1 VGLGDLSAAKTATAG
16 RWTLLA
22 AIVGSGMG
30 FIDGTAVNVAL
41 PIVQRDLNATSAQ
54 LQWVVEGYSLFLSA
68 LILIGGSLGDL
79 FGRRRVFA
87 LGIVLF
93 AAASLACALSS
104 RIEFL
109 IAARAVQGIGGALAT
124 PGSLALISASFR
136 GPERGRA
143 IGTWSGFSSITAAA
157 GPLLGGWLTQVGSW
171 RWVFLINLP
180 LSLVALYALAHVT
193 ESRDDGADRR
203 VDVGGA
209 SLATFGLGALV
220 YGLIG
225 LQAGTLDPWS
235 LGLAVLGLATL
246 VAFCFFEA
254 RVRDPMLQLALFRSR
269 VFSVAN
275 AYTVLLYA
283 ALGGSLYF
291 IPFDLIDVQGYSPAQ
306 AGAALLP
313 FILIMFALSR
323 FSGGLVARL
332 GPRRPLVLGAVLAAL
347 GFVAFALAG
356 VGRSY
361 WVSFFPAAVLLGLG
375 GAAFV
380 APLTTTVMDSAPT
393 EHSGVASGINNAL
406 SRASGLIAIAALGIA
421 LAGGFDRAFAGAFGH
436 GPAISNA
443 TRAILVRERAQI
455 VAGQVPRDVEPRDRA
470 VVAAAIRQ
478 AFSAGFRTA
487 MLAGAGLALCAGLLA
502 LFALPTAGRAQA
514 VPSA

>member
-1 VGLGDLSAAKTATAG
+1 MGDLAAAKTAAAG

-22 AIVGSGMG
+22 AIVGSGMS

-41 PIVQRDLNATSAQ
+41 PVMQRDLNATSAQ
-54 LQWVVEGYSLFLSA
+54 MQWVVEGYSLFLSA

-79 FGRRRVFA
+79 FGRRRAFA
-87 LGIVLF
+87 IGIVLF
-93 AAASLACALSS
+93 ALASLACALSS

-124 PGSLALISASFR
+124 PGSLALISASFS
-136 GPERGRA
+136 GAERGRA

-157 GPLLGGWLTQVGSW
+157 GPLLGGWLTQIGSW

-180 LSLVALYALAHVT
+180 LALVVLYALAHVT
-193 ESRDDGADRR
+193 ESRDAGAERR
-203 VDVGGA
+203 IDVGGA
-209 SLATFGLGALV
+209 TLATLGLGALV

-225 LQAGTLDPWS
+225 LQAGTLDPLS
-235 LGLAVLGLATL
+235 LGVAVLGLAAL
-246 VAFCFFEA
+246 VGFCFFEA

-269 VFSVAN
+269 AFSVAN
-275 AYTVLLYA
+275 GYTVLLYA

-291 IPFDLIDVQGYSPAQ
+291 IPFNLIDVQGYSPAQ

-313 FILIMFALSR
+313 FILIMFVLSR
-323 FSGGLVARL
+323 YSGGLVARL

-347 GFVAFALAG
+347 GFAAFAFAG

-393 EHSGVASGINNAL
+393 EHAGVASGINNAL
-406 SRASGLIAIAALGIA
+406 SRAAGLIAVAALGIA
-421 LAGGFDRAFAGAFGH
+421 LASGFDRALAHAFAR
-436 GPAISNA
+436 GPAVSQA
-443 TRAILVRERAQI
+443 TRSILVRERAQI
-455 VAGQVPRDVEPRDRA
+455 VAGQVPKDVEPRDRA
-470 VVAAAIRQ
+470 VVAGAIRQ
-478 AFSAGFRTA
+478 AFSAGFRSA
-487 MLAGAGLALCAGLLA
+487 MLAGAALALGAGLLA
-502 LFALPTAGRAQA
+502 LFALPRTRKAQA
-514 VPSA
+514 APSA